1 MKRFFKSLENLIEQG
16 LWLLRFITIV
26 PVMFSI
32 LSVFMLF
39 ILGSIEVLGSLQ
51 ALLHLNEDPEKML
64 PKIMAG
70 ILGGIDVYLIGIVMI
85 LFAYGIYELF
95 ISKIDVG
102 RQEDTEVKILTI
114 TSLDQLKEKILK
126 VIIMVMIVGFFKRLI
141 ELEVKT
147 STDLLLMAISILL
160 ISGSAYLM
168 KVGQKH
174 HQELSYQ

>member
-1 MKRFFKSLENLIEQG
+1 MKRFFKSLENFVEQG
-16 LWLLRFITIV
+16 LWLLRFISIV
-26 PVMFSI
+26 PVIFSI

-39 ILGSIEVLGSLQ
+39 ILGSMEVLGSLQ

-102 RQEDTEVKILTI
+102 RQEDTEVKLLTI

-147 STDLLLMAISILL
+147 STDLLIMAISILL
-160 ISGSAYLM
+160 IAGSAYLM
-168 KVGQKH
+168 KAGHKDH
-174 HQELSYQ
+174 EKLSDQ

>member
-1 MKRFFKSLENLIEQG
+1 M
-16 LWLLRFITIV
+16 
-26 PVMFSI
+26 
-32 LSVFMLF
+32 
-39 ILGSIEVLGSLQ
+39 EVLGSLQ